1 MSPSSED
8 CIHHGQ
14 GQLSPNLRGSP
25 GSLEQSPQNT
35 KRALCGQQKH
45 LERVAGPAAKALA
58 LLPRAAAEIQ
68 GPHKCPCDQ
77 LPWRPQSMAARGIV
91 PIHLLLC
98 RGKVR
103 RGETTCCMPAVPTAL
118 SLTCFCSA
126 RLCCSWIPCILSI
139 SSWCLSCIAFIF
151 LRASCSLSSILRQEK
166 SYSHLPLCF
175 QCLHHSLPPLS

>member
-68 GPHKCPCDQ
+68 GPRKCPCDQ

-103 RGETTCCMPAVPTAL
+103 RGETTCCTPAVPTAL

-166 SYSHLPLCF
+166 SY
-175 QCLHHSLPPLS
+175 